1 MKKMKLMLMAIAAII
16 SATAFAQNKI
26 DEERMQRDIEVA
38 ENILSTLIKQ
48 QFGKR
53 SFFPMEVHGTYLS
66 GYGVTFR
73 VPTEALGFMGAF
85 NISSDSWGGMQA
97 PVIYQ
102 ELGDA
107 NGFVYSTDAPHPSGN
122 TVIAKAKAESGRAKT
137 KGFAK
142 KIDTDS
148 AKNSANAKILDAAK
162 NFIAD
167 YGDLISQL
175 GPNEKIIVTNKS
187 QGFERVWVNGFG
199 ADNFKRSY
207 LSVEG
212 TRGDVN
218 QFRQGKI
225 TREQLLSKIKVV
237 NSEINN
243 ELQPD
248 LETLS
253 SIFSRLYSRDLSK
266 TFFTD
271 DGIYY
276 DRLKDYGVIYHM
288 QVYSSNQ
295 IEEDLFALP
304 TVHLDEVDK
313 DTRDKKVKEMYPAF
327 EKSIKEDILEY
338 GRTLRSL
345 SDNEILTF
353 DINLTRCPKCGIP
366 STLELS
372 VKNSVLKDYSSGKIS
387 KESALSKIEI
397 KKGAE
402 Q

>member
-1 MKKMKLMLMAIAAII
+1 V
-16 SATAFAQNKI
+16 FAQNKI

-38 ENILSTLIKQ
+38 ENILGTLIKQ

-53 SFFPMEVHGTYLS
+53 AFFPMEVKGTYLA

-73 VPTEALGFMGAF
+73 VPTEAIGFMGAMNF
-85 NISSDSWGGMQA
+85 SSDNWGDMQA
-97 PVIYQ
+97 PVIF
-102 ELGDA
+102 EEMGDG
-107 NGFVYSTDAPHPSGN
+107 NSFVYSTEPRVAGATTITRKKSED
-122 TVIAKAKAESGRAKT
+122 VKAKT
-137 KGFAK
+137 KTSGK
-142 KIDTDS
+142 RTNIDSTKIS
-148 AKNSANAKILDAAK
+148 INSKILEAAK

-167 YGDLISQL
+167 YGDLITQL
-175 GPNEKIIVTNKS
+175 APSEKIIVTNKG
-187 QGFERVWVNGFG
+187 QGFERVWINGFG
-199 ADNFKRSY
+199 TNYKRSY

-212 TRGDVN
+212 MKADVN

-225 TREQLLSKIKVV
+225 IREQLMSKIKEV
-237 NSEINN
+237 NSEISD

-248 LETLS
+248 LELLS
-253 SIFSRLYSRDLSK
+253 SIFTRLYSRDLSK

-295 IEEDLFALP
+295 IENEMFDLP
-304 TVHLDEVDK
+304 TVRLNDVDQQ
-313 DTRDKKVKEMYPAF
+313 TRDKKVKELYPIF
-327 EKSIKEDILEY
+327 EKSIREDILEY
-338 GRTLRSL
+338 GRTLKSL
-345 SDNEILTF
+345 QENETLTF

-366 STLELS
+366 SALELS
-372 VKNSVLKDYSSGKIS
+372 IKNSVLKDYSTGKIT
-387 KESALSKIEI
+387 KEAALSKISM

>member
-1 MKKMKLMLMAIAAII
+1 MKKIKLIWIAIAAVM

-38 ENILSTLIKQ
+38 ENILGTLIKQ

-53 SFFPMEVHGTYLS
+53 AFFPMEVNGNYVS

-73 VPTEALGFMGAF
+73 VPTEAFGFIGAF
-85 NISSDSWGGMQA
+85 SSDSW
-97 PVIYQ
+97 
-102 ELGDA
+102 DA
-107 NGFVYSTDAPHPSGN
+107 NPLIVGHPFDNNELVYSTSPRATSA
-122 TVIAKAKAESGRAKT
+122 TVIAGKKGEDAKLKN
-137 KGFAK
+137 K
-142 KIDTDS
+142 KVNADS
-148 AKNSANAKILDAAK
+148 SKISINDKILAAAK

-167 YGDLISQL
+167 YGDLITQL
-175 GPNEKIIVTNKS
+175 GPNEKIVVTNKGQS
-187 QGFERVWVNGFG
+187 FERVWINGFG
-199 ADNFKRSY
+199 GDNFKRSY
-207 LSVEG
+207 LSIEG
-212 TRGDVN
+212 TKGDVN

-225 TREQLLSKIKVV
+225 TRDQLLNRIKVV

-271 DGIYY
+271 ENLYY

-288 QVYSSNQ
+288 QVYSSSQLDN
-295 IEEDLFALP
+295 DMFALP
-304 TVHLDEVDK
+304 TVRLNEVDQA
-313 DTRDKKVKEMYPAF
+313 TRDKKVKELYPAF

-345 SDNEILTF
+345 SDNEVLTF
-353 DINLTRCPKCGIP
+353 DVNLTRCPRCGIP

-372 VKNSVLKDYSSGKIS
+372 IKNSVLKDYSTGKIS
-387 KESALSKIEI
+387 KETALSKIEI

>member
-1 MKKMKLMLMAIAAII
+1 MKKIKLIWLAIAVI
-16 SATAFAQNKI
+16 STTAFAQNKM

-38 ENILSTLIKQ
+38 ENILGTLIKQ
-48 QFGKR
+48 QFEKR
-53 SFFPMEVHGTYLS
+53 AFFPMEVHGAYLS

-73 VPTEALGFMGAF
+73 VPTEAFGFMNAF
-85 NISSDSWGGMQA
+85 QLQDGWDVGS
-97 PVIYQ
+97 PVIVQ
-102 ELGDA
+102 GDGDQFIYNNSPRA
-107 NGFVYSTDAPHPSGN
+107 SSAT
-122 TVIAKAKAESGRAKT
+122 TIAKGKAEISRAKT
-137 KGFAK
+137 KGFGK
-142 KIDTDS
+142 KIDNDS
-148 AKNSANAKILDAAK
+148 AKNSSNAKILEAAK

-199 ADNFKRSY
+199 GDNFKRSY

-225 TREQLLSKIKVV
+225 TRDQLLNKIKVV

-288 QVYSSNQ
+288 QVYSSSQ
-295 IEEDLFALP
+295 IDDGFFQLP
-304 TVHLDEVDK
+304 TQNLNEVDQA
-313 DTRDKKVKEMYPAF
+313 TRDKKVKEMYPAF

-345 SDNEILTF
+345 SDNEVLTL

-366 STLELS
+366 SSLELS
-372 VKNSVLKDYSSGKIS
+372 VKNPVLKDYSIGKIS
-387 KESALSKIEI
+387 KDAALSKIEI

>member
-1 MKKMKLMLMAIAAII
+1 MKKMKLIWLAIAVV
-16 SATAFAQNKI
+16 STTAFAQNKI

-38 ENILSTLIKQ
+38 ENILGTLIKQ
-48 QFGKR
+48 QFEKR

-73 VPTEALGFMGAF
+73 VPTEAFGFMNAF
-85 NISSDSWGGMQA
+85 QMDAWDAGS
-97 PVIYQ
+97 PVIVQ
-102 ELGDA
+102 SDGDRFIYD
-107 NGFVYSTDAPHPSGN
+107 NAPRASSA
-122 TVIAKAKAESGRAKT
+122 TTIAKAKAESGRAR
-137 KGFAK
+137 
-142 KIDTDS
+142 
-148 AKNSANAKILDAAK
+148 AKNLSRKLDSDSVKNSSNAKILEAAK

-175 GPNEKIIVTNKS
+175 GANEKIIVTNKS

-199 ADNFKRSY
+199 GDNFKRSY

-225 TREQLLSKIKVV
+225 SRDQLLSKIKVV

-266 TFFTD
+266 TFFSD

-295 IEEDLFALP
+295 IDEDLFALP
-304 TVHLDEVDK
+304 TVHLNEVDK

-345 SDNEILTF
+345 SDIEVLTF

-387 KESALSKIEI
+387 KEAALSKIEI